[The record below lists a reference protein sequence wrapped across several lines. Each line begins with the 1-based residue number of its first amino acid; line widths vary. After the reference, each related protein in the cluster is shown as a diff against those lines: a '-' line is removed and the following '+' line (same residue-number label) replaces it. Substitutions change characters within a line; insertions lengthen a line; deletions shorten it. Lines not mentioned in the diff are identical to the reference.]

1 MPKIPTK
8 LTAAACVLAGFGT
21 AAMAELQ
28 AETQQPIK
36 LAEFNIPDA
45 DFITNVYGEAL
56 KRAGYNVEYIKA
68 DYTAH
73 FTALE
78 FGDIHMSPAI
88 WSSTPDLTEAALASP
103 DVENL
108 GSVGVDIR
116 EGWWYPDYVAEL
128 CPGLPDWKALLE
140 DACVEALSSP
150 EAPGKIRYISAPPD
164 WSPYDEERVKS
175 LGLPVEIV
183 PPGTAAAMVA
193 TMDGAVKRGAPA
205 IGFGF
210 VPHWLYGAGNG
221 QFVDFP
227 TYDDACLTDASWGEN
242 PDEIGDCD
250 LQAGTIYKL
259 AYMPTAEWA
268 PNAVEIFRRFT
279 TTTEAVSQATDD
291 IENGGMSAAEAAQK
305 WMAGN
310 EDLVQSWLK

>member
-1 MPKIPTK
+1 MSRIT
-8 LTAAACVLAGFGT
+8 LRLTTAACAIACFTG
-21 AAMAELQ
+21 AAQAELR
-28 AETQQPIK
+28 AETQQAIK

-45 DFITNVYGEAL
+45 DFITHVYGETL
-56 KRAGYNVEYIKA
+56 KKAGYNVEYVKA

-78 FGDIHMSPAI
+78 FGDINMSPAI
-88 WSSTPDLTEAALASP
+88 WSSTPDLMDAALASP

-128 CPGLPDWKALLE
+128 CPGLPDWTALLE
-140 DACVEALSSP
+140 PACVEAMSSP

-164 WSPYDEERVKS
+164 WSPYDEERVSS
-175 LGLPVEIV
+175 LKLPVDIV
-183 PPGTAAAMVA
+183 PPGTSAAMVA
-193 TMDGAVKRGAPA
+193 TIDGAMQRRAPV

-221 QFVDFP
+221 QFVNFP
-227 TYDDACLTDASWGEN
+227 TFEDACLTDPAWGEN
-242 PDEIGDCD
+242 PDEVGDCD
-250 LQAGTIYKL
+250 LQSGTIYKL

-268 PNAVEIFRRFT
+268 PNAIEIFRRFT

-291 IENGGMSAAEAAQK
+291 IENNGMSAAEAATR
-305 WMAGN
+305 WMSEN
-310 EDLVQSWLK
+310 ETLVQSWLE

>member
-1 MPKIPTK
+1 MSKIT
-8 LTAAACVLAGFGT
+8 LRLTTAACAIACFAGT
-21 AAMAELQ
+21 AQAELQ

-45 DFITNVYGEAL
+45 DFITHVYGETL
-56 KRAGYNVEYIKA
+56 KRAGYNVEYVKA

-88 WSSTPDLTEAALASP
+88 WSSTPDLMNATLESP

-140 DACVEALSSP
+140 EGCVEAMSSP

-164 WSPYDEERVKS
+164 WSPYDEERVKA
-175 LGLPVEIV
+175 LNLPVDIV
-183 PPGTAAAMVA
+183 PPGTSAAMVA
-193 TMDGAVKRGAPA
+193 TIEGAMQREAPV

-221 QFVDFP
+221 QFVNFP
-227 TYDDACLTDASWGEN
+227 TYADDCLTDPAWGEN

-250 LQAGTIYKL
+250 LQAGTIFKL
-259 AYMPTAEWA
+259 AYMPVEDWA
-268 PNAVEIFRRFT
+268 PNAIEIFRRFT

-291 IENGGMSAAEAAQK
+291 IENGGMSAEEAANK
-305 WMAGN
+305 WMSEN
-310 EDLVQSWLK
+310 EDIVQGWLE